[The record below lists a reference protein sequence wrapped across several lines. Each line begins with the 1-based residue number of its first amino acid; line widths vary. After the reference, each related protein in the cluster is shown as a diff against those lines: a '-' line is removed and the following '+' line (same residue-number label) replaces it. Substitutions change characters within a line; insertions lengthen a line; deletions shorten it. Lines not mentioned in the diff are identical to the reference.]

1 MIKPTKYCRR
11 SAEHYA
17 VSTDWTNERW
27 TNERCPQFKA
37 VEAASTVLAYI
48 PSQHIGQ
55 G

>member
-17 VSTDWTNERW
+17 VSTDW